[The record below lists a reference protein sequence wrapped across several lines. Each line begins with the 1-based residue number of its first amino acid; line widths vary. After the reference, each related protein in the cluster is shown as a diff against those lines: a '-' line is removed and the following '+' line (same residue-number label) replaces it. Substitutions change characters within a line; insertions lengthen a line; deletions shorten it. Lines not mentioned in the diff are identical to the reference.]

1 MDRTRRTELEK
12 CDKGAPGVMGK
23 RKAKRK
29 HWTGDMHW
37 LQGEDSSFISKL
49 IFKDLEYW
57 YGPAPGIEPT
67 TSPSSFPV

>member
-1 MDRTRRTELEK
+1 MDRTRRMELEK
-12 CDKGAPGVMGK
+12 CDKGAPGVVGK

-29 HWTGDMHW
+29 HWTGDMPW

-49 IFKDLEYW
+49 FFKDPEYW
-57 YGPAPGIEPT
+57 YGPAPGVEPI